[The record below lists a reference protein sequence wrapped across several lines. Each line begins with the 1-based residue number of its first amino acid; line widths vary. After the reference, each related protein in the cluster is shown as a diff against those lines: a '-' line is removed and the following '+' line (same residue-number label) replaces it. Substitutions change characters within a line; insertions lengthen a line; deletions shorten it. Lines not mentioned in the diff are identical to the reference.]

1 MLKGI
6 RRSANEIRPVFFFF
20 VLIVTTYDHVDDLM
34 TIMLDD
40 LNKHESTISA
50 DDFTENSANLAT
62 LFLETIFLII
72 FFY

>member
-6 RRSANEIRPVFFFF
+6 RRSANEIRPVFFF

>member
-6 RRSANEIRPVFFFF
+6 KRSANEIRPVFFF

-50 DDFTENSANLAT
+50 DDFTENSANLAI

>member
-6 RRSANEIRPVFFFF
+6 KRSANEIRPVFFF

-34 TIMLDD
+34 TIMLVD